1 LTEARGIQ
9 ESGTDVERRPSVVI
23 IGGGYAGINVAGALD
38 EDADVTLV
46 ERRDAFVHNVAAL
59 RALVQPTWAPK
70 IFLSYDHLLNRGTV
84 IQDAAIRVDA
94 GSVVLESGQ
103 RLTPDFLVLAT
114 GSTYPFPAKSDQP
127 KTGDAIDRY
136 HRAHEVLG
144 RAQRVMLLGA
154 GAVGLELAGEIA
166 AAWPDKR
173 VVLVDVA
180 EDILPGPYDQRLRDE
195 LSRQLDDLGVER
207 ILGSAL
213 AGLPETAPGELGAFT
228 VTTEAGTRIDADLW
242 FRSHGI
248 APVTD
253 YLADDLAA
261 ALTADGYLEVNP
273 QLQVRGFDRVYA
285 LGDVSAI
292 DANKAAVAGRQAEVV
307 AANIK
312 AQIAGSDELAAY
324 TPGPTAIVLP
334 LGPERGAS
342 QLPGHDAIDTGELTA
357 QIKGRDM
364 LIDRYADLMHI
375 QR

>member
-1 LTEARGIQ
+1 MSEVVQ
-9 ESGTDVERRPSVVI
+9 RPSVVI
-23 IGGGYAGINVAGALD
+23 VGGGYAGINVAGALD

-46 ERRDAFVHNVAAL
+46 ERRDAFVHNVGAL
-59 RALVQPTWAPK
+59 RALVQPTWAPE
-70 IFLSYDHLLNRGTV
+70 IFMPYGHLLTRGTV

-94 GSVVLESGQ
+94 HSVVLESGQ

-136 HRAHEVLG
+136 HRAHDVLQS
-144 RAQRVMLLGA
+144 AQRVMLLGA

-166 AAWPDKR
+166 SAWPDKH
-173 VVLVDVA
+173 VVLVDIA
-180 EDILPGPYDQRLRDE
+180 DHILPGPFDQRLRDE
-195 LSRQLDDLGVER
+195 LNRQLDDLGVER

-213 AGLPETAPGELGAFT
+213 TGLPETPPGELGAFT
-228 VTTEAGTRIDADLW
+228 VTTESGARIDADIW

-261 ALTADGYLEVNP
+261 ALTADGYLEVTP

-285 LGDVSAI
+285 LGDMSAI
-292 DANKAAVAGRQAEVV
+292 DVNKAGVAARQAAVV

-312 AQIAGSDELAAY
+312 AQIAGSDERSAY
-324 TPGPTAIVLP
+324 TPGPAVIILP

-342 QLPGHDAIDTGELTA
+342 QLPGRDDIATGEFTA
-357 QIKGRDM
+357 NMKGRDM
-364 LIDRYADLMHI
+364 MVDRYADLLHL